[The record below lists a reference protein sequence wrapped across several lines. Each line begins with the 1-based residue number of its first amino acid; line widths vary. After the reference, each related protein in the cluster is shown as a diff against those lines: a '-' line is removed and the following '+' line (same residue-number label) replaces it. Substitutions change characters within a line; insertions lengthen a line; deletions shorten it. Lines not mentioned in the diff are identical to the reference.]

1 MKPTEFLNTH
11 ITATLAKLGYYE
23 TEVEE
28 ICRRVI
34 EIYLRNEI
42 TSVPVLLET
51 AKRLAQE
58 NYGKPRLKA
67 K

>member
-1 MKPTEFLNTH
+1 MKPIEFLNTH
-11 ITATLAKLGYYE
+11 ITATLSALGYYE
-23 TEVEE
+23 TEAEE
-28 ICRRVI
+28 ISRRVI
-34 EIYLRNEI
+34 GIYLRNEI
-42 TSVPVLLET
+42 TSVPVLLDT